1 MSLLHRIYLEIYC
14 GSMSDLAQVAFVLV
28 LFWSILTAVGTNL
41 PIARRGWM
49 WFNRGLA
56 GLSALGVLAVTI
68 FSRFF
73 GESSEVGWLLLPF
86 QVPAEAWLAEEYYRM
101 LFMNAL
107 LFVPL
112 GMTLVNAWNPK
123 RAFPMRLGLTMSAS
137 FGLSFFCELVQGIF
151 SLGTVEIDDL
161 IMNTTGACIAAL
173 CLLPAWGI
181 AWLIGRIRRRISIKA
196 EDRYEYRKET
206 DHE

>member
-1 MSLLHRIYLEIYC
+1 MSLFREIYLEIYC
-14 GSMSDLAQVAFVLV
+14 GSMSELAQVAFVLV
-28 LFWSILTAVGTNL
+28 LCWSFLTAVGTNL
-41 PIARRGWM
+41 PVARKGWM

-73 GESSEVGWLLLPF
+73 GESSEVGCFWMPF

-112 GMTLVNAWNPK
+112 GVTLVNAWDPK
-123 RAFPMRLGLTMSAS
+123 RAFATRLGLTIGAS
-137 FGLSFFCELVQGIF
+137 FGLSLFCELVQGIF
-151 SLGTVEIDDL
+151 ALGTVETDDL
-161 IMNTTGACIAAL
+161 IMNTTGACTAAL
-173 CLLPAWGI
+173 CILPAWGI
-181 AWLIGRIRRRISIKA
+181 AWVIDRIRRRLSIET
-196 EDRYEYRKET
+196 ED
-206 DHE
+206 

>member
-1 MSLLHRIYLEIYC
+1 MSLLHKVYLEIYG
-14 GSMSDLAQVAFVLV
+14 GSMSELAQVAFVLV
-28 LFWSILTAVGTNL
+28 LCWSLLTAVGTNL
-41 PIARRGWM
+41 PIARKGWM

-73 GESSEVGWLLLPF
+73 GESSEVGWFLMPF
-86 QVPAEAWLAEEYYRM
+86 RVPAEAWLAEEYYRM

-112 GMTLVNAWNPK
+112 GMTLVNAWDPK

-137 FGLSFFCELVQGIF
+137 FGLSLFCELVQGIF
-151 SLGTVEIDDL
+151 SLGTVETDDL
-161 IMNTTGACIAAL
+161 LMNTIGASMAAL

-181 AWLIGRIRRRISIKA
+181 AWVIGRSRIRNRM
-196 EDRYEYRKET
+196 ED
-206 DHE
+206 

>member
-1 MSLLHRIYLEIYC
+1 MSLLHEIYLEIYC
-14 GSMSDLAQVAFVLV
+14 GSMSELAQIAFVLV
-28 LFWSILTAVGTNL
+28 LLWSLLTAVGTNL
-41 PIARRGWM
+41 PVARKGWM
-49 WFNRGLA
+49 WLNRGLT
-56 GLSALGVLAVTI
+56 GVSALGVLAVTI

-73 GESSEVGWLLLPF
+73 GESSEAGWFSLPF
-86 QVPAEAWLAEEYYRM
+86 RVPAEAWLAEEYYRM

-137 FGLSFFCELVQGIF
+137 FGLSLFCELVQGIF
-151 SLGTVEIDDL
+151 RLGTAETDDL

-181 AWLIGRIRRRISIKA
+181 AWVIDRVKGRM
-196 EDRYEYRKET
+196 EDRYEYRKDT

>member
-1 MSLLHRIYLEIYC
+1 MSLLHAIYLEIYC
-14 GSMSDLAQVAFVLV
+14 GSMSELAQVAFVLV
-28 LFWSILTAVGTNL
+28 LFWSFLTAVGANL
-41 PIARRGWM
+41 PVARKGWM
-49 WFNRGLA
+49 WLNRGLA
-56 GLSALGVLAVTI
+56 GLSALGILAVTI

-73 GESSEVGWLLLPF
+73 GEGSEVGWFLLPF

-112 GMTLVNAWNPK
+112 GLTLVNAWDSK

-137 FGLSFFCELVQGIF
+137 FGLSFICELVQGIF
-151 SLGTVEIDDL
+151 SLGAVETDDL

-181 AWLIGRIRRRISIKA
+181 AWVVGRIHRRISIKT

>member
-1 MSLLHRIYLEIYC
+1 MSLFREIYLEIYC
-14 GSMSDLAQVAFVLV
+14 GSMSELGQVAFALV
-28 LFWSILTAVGTNL
+28 LFWSFPTAIGMNI
-41 PIARRGWM
+41 PFARKYWM
-49 WFNRGLA
+49 WINRGLA
-56 GLSALGVLAVTI
+56 GLAALGVLAVTV

-73 GESSEVGWLLLPF
+73 GESSEFGWLLLPF

-123 RAFPMRLGLTMSAS
+123 RSFPARLGLTMGAG
-137 FGLSFFCELVQGIF
+137 FGLSLFCELVQGIF
-151 SLGTVEIDDL
+151 CLGTVETDDL
-161 IMNTTGACIAAL
+161 LMNTVGVSMAAL

-181 AWLIGRIRRRISIKA
+181 AWVLNRGRISNRI
-196 EDRYEYRKET
+196 ED
-206 DHE
+206 